1 MKVVAL
7 VSGGKDSCYAMQ
19 LCRSYGH
26 EIVALANLYP
36 VDEDVDELD
45 SYMYQTVGHQVI
57 TALSQC
63 MGLPLFRRKIQ
74 GQTREKGLRYTKT
87 DGDEVEDLEALLRAV
102 KSRFPDIGGVS
113 SGAIASDYQRLRV
126 ENVCSRLGLIS
137 LAYMWK
143 QEQPYLLQNMIDSGL
158 HAVLV
163 KVAVLGLDPKKHL
176 GKDLATLQPLLM
188 KLQDLYECNVCG
200 EGGEYE
206 SLTLDSPL
214 FKNARIILDEFSIEL
229 HSADSFAPVGVLHPL
244 KFHLEPK
251 SDAWSPDSCPAT
263 MCDDVSKMPAST
275 ESMVQSSSGAP
286 GPSLDCTSLGEFEP
300 NSRKT
305 SSQGVSVLVN
315 RQQHGFVVLSCSR
328 LPDED
333 ATQEVQDELGDLLKA
348 AEIELRNEKLSW
360 ADVIYVHL
368 YLKDMSK
375 FVKANEKYMAH
386 ITEKLCL
393 RGVPSRCCV
402 ELPLVESGMGG
413 AVVEILAARCESKEV
428 LHVQSISCWAPS
440 CIGPYS
446 QATLFQGLLYM
457 AGQLGLDPPTMSLVT
472 GGGADEMLQALRNCE
487 AVGNA
492 FTSSQGRNSKECLVL
507 SFTVYCSSASSL
519 LERKQM
525 EYVLDNFFQTDGRMV
540 TNVNDNDN
548 DCCHRAVN
556 LFGALP
562 GALILYILVPALPKG
577 ALVEVAPLSHITRL
591 IDSSWEEDDEQR
603 NQCWRET
610 LVEQSLVQR
619 DPNNEGSSCER
630 STDADEFDLQ
640 HGRRQY
646 VCAPCRGLILQQ
658 YLCRAVSYIFLVPSE
673 ETYTPRASVQL
684 LGCSGGVVSGGTHD
698 PSTSGQSLKAAGRP
712 ENGGIAP
719 SQRGC
724 SFTDAVSEC
733 VQSLSRSLEDA
744 SLCWADVV
752 TFRFYFVGS
761 VIRAHDLREAIGVAM
776 SRCIRDSTSKDS
788 PAPVGP
794 RPTLVPVM
802 AIGEN
807 SDMRALIGVEL
818 TASGFLAK
826 RL

>member
-87 DGDEVEDLEALLRAV
+87 YGDEVEDLEALLRAV
-102 KSRFPDIGGVS
+102 KSRFPEIGGVS

-163 KVAVLGLDPKKHL
+163 KVRNMISRGALP
-176 GKDLATLQPLLM
+176 
-188 KLQDLYECNVCG
+188 
-200 EGGEYE
+200 
-206 SLTLDSPL
+206 
-214 FKNARIILDEFSIEL
+214 
-229 HSADSFAPVGVLHPL
+229 DSFAPVGVLHPL

-251 SDAWSPDSCPAT
+251 SDAWAPDSCSAI
-263 MCDDVSKMPAST
+263 MCDDVSNMPAST
-275 ESMVQSSSGAP
+275 ESVAQSASDAP
-286 GPSLDCTSLGEFEP
+286 GPSLEGITLGE
-300 NSRKT
+300 
-305 SSQGVSVLVN
+305 SQPKGVSVLVN

-328 LPDED
+328 LSDED
-333 ATQEVQDELGDLLKA
+333 ATQGTSQNFIWFQLLRLVSAGRTGVASVANKMMNRLIFRMSADIVAHSTCYGFFGSEVQDELDDLLKA
-348 AEIELRNEKLSW
+348 AEVELRNEKLSW

-402 ELPLVESGMGG
+402 ELPLVESGMGV

-428 LHVQSISCWAPS
+428 LHVQSISSWAPS

-457 AGQLGLDPPTMSLVT
+457 AGQLGLDPPTMSIVS

-492 FTSSQGRNSKECLVL
+492 FTSSQGHNRKECLVL
-507 SFTVYCSSASSL
+507 SFSVYCSSGSSVE
-519 LERKQM
+519 ERKQV
-525 EYVLDNFFQTDGRMV
+525 EGVIRNFFQTDERMFTDV
-540 TNVNDNDN
+540 DDRG
-548 DCCHRAVN
+548 CHRAVN
-556 LFGALP
+556 LFRSLP
-562 GALILYILVPALPKG
+562 GALFLYILVPALPKG

-591 IDSSWEEDDEQR
+591 IDSSSEEDDEQR
-603 NQCWRET
+603 NECWRET
-610 LVEQSLVQR
+610 LVDLSLVQR
-619 DPNNEGSSCER
+619 EANSEGSSCQG
-630 STDADEFDLQ
+630 STDADESDLQ
-640 HGRRQY
+640 HGQRIY
-646 VCAPCRGLILQQ
+646 LCAPCKGLILPH
-658 YLCRAVSYIFLVPSE
+658 YLCRAVSYILPGPSE
-673 ETYTPRASVQL
+673 ETSTSRESVQAL
-684 LGCSGGVVSGGTHD
+684 ACSGGVVSVGTHD
-698 PSTSGQSLKAAGRP
+698 PSTSGQGLKAAGRSG
-712 ENGGIAP
+712 NGATAP

-724 SFTDAVSEC
+724 SFTDAMSEC
-733 VQSLSRSLEDA
+733 MESMSRTLEDA

-752 TFRFYFVGS
+752 TFRLYFVGS
-761 VIRAHDLREAIGVAM
+761 VIRAHDVREAIEVAM
-776 SRCIRDSTSKDS
+776 ARCCKHSP

-794 RPTLVPVM
+794 RPTLVPVI
-802 AIGEN
+802 ALGEN
-807 SDMRALIGVEL
+807 SDMQALMGVEL

>member
-87 DGDEVEDLEALLRAV
+87 YGDEVEDLEALLRAV
-102 KSRFPDIGGVS
+102 KSRFPEIGGVS

-188 KLQDLYECNVCG
+188 KLQDLYDCNVCG

-214 FKNARIILDEFSIEL
+214 FKNARIILDEFSIQL

-251 SDAWSPDSCPAT
+251 SDAWAPDSCSAI
-263 MCDDVSKMPAST
+263 MCDDVSNMPAST
-275 ESMVQSSSGAP
+275 ESVAQSASDAP
-286 GPSLDCTSLGEFEP
+286 GPSLEGITLGE
-300 NSRKT
+300 
-305 SSQGVSVLVN
+305 SQPKGVSVLVN

-328 LPDED
+328 LSDED
-333 ATQEVQDELGDLLKA
+333 ATQEVQDELDDLLKA
-348 AEIELRNEKLSW
+348 AEVELRNEKLSW

-402 ELPLVESGMGG
+402 ELPLVESGMGV

-428 LHVQSISCWAPS
+428 LHVQSISSWAPS

-457 AGQLGLDPPTMSLVT
+457 AGQLGLDPPTMSIVS

-492 FTSSQGRNSKECLVL
+492 FTSSQGHNRKECLVL
-507 SFTVYCSSASSL
+507 SFSVYCSSGSSVE
-519 LERKQM
+519 ERKQV
-525 EYVLDNFFQTDGRMV
+525 EGVIRNFFQTDERMFTDV
-540 TNVNDNDN
+540 DDRG
-548 DCCHRAVN
+548 CHRAVN
-556 LFGALP
+556 LFRSLP
-562 GALILYILVPALPKG
+562 GALFLYILVPALPKG

-591 IDSSWEEDDEQR
+591 IDSSSEEDDEQR
-603 NQCWRET
+603 NECWRET
-610 LVEQSLVQR
+610 LVDLSLVQR
-619 DPNNEGSSCER
+619 EANSEGSSCQG
-630 STDADEFDLQ
+630 STDADESDLQ
-640 HGRRQY
+640 HGQRIY
-646 VCAPCRGLILQQ
+646 LCAPCKGLILPH
-658 YLCRAVSYIFLVPSE
+658 YLCRAVSYILPGPSE
-673 ETYTPRASVQL
+673 ETSTSRESVQAL
-684 LGCSGGVVSGGTHD
+684 ACSGGVVSVGTHD
-698 PSTSGQSLKAAGRP
+698 PSTSGQGLKAAGRSG
-712 ENGGIAP
+712 NGATAP

-724 SFTDAVSEC
+724 SFTDAMSEC
-733 VQSLSRSLEDA
+733 MESMSRTLEDA

-752 TFRFYFVGS
+752 TFRLYFVGS
-761 VIRAHDLREAIGVAM
+761 VIRAHDVREAIEVAM
-776 SRCIRDSTSKDS
+776 ARCCKHSP

-794 RPTLVPVM
+794 RPTLVPVI
-802 AIGEN
+802 ALGEN
-807 SDMRALIGVEL
+807 SDMQALMGVEL